1 MSAHPLRK
9 QKSND
14 KMRGES
20 AASGVRPAPC
30 IANLFPEGVVAFE
43 CDSVGTTEQLFDT
56 ERFCVEHSVKS
67 RVQEFASG
75 RACARAALAQ
85 LGLPVMPIPS
95 GPDRAPIWPQGFV
108 GSISHASGH
117 CVAVAGRM
125 KQRTCGHVLT
135 SLGVD
140 IEQLGVVTPDL
151 WPQLMH
157 RREMER
163 LQSLSEVER
172 TLTATVVFSA
182 KEAFYKAQFPIT
194 RSWIDFDDVV
204 VEVCAQTYVVHIN
217 NTDLPIARW
226 AQTFEGRFLVEPT
239 HVVTAMAI

>member
-1 MSAHPLRK
+1 MTTRTLRK
-9 QKSND
+9 QIPSDNIPNE
-14 KMRGES
+14 G
-20 AASGVRPAPC
+20 AAPGVRPAPC

-43 CDSVGTTEQLFDT
+43 GKDVAATEHLFDT
-56 ERFCVEHSVKS
+56 ERYCVEHAVES
-67 RVQEFASG
+67 RLQEFASG

-85 LGLPVMPIPS
+85 LGLSAMPIPA
-95 GPDRAPIWPQGFV
+95 GPDRAPIWPLGYA
-108 GSISHASGH
+108 GSISHANGH
-117 CVAVAGRM
+117 CVAVATRTT
-125 KQRTCGHVLT
+125 QRNHGLT

-157 RREMER
+157 SKEIER
-163 LQSLSEVER
+163 LQALSEMER
-172 TLTATVVFSA
+172 TLTATLVFSA
-182 KEAFYKAQFPIT
+182 KEAFYKAQFPLT
-194 RSWIDFDDVV
+194 RSWLDFDDVV